1 MGEVSDDLKQSR
13 RLPELTVFVA
23 PTVVADLA
31 AGVCLIEEHLA
42 TQASAV
48 CVTVA
53 KERRLDLFDW
63 SGFEA

>member
-1 MGEVSDDLKQSR
+1 LQ
-13 RLPELTVFVA
+13 A
-23 PTVVADLA
+23 TVVADLA